1 MSPLPSPPMPNIV
14 ILGTAHPAATAHE
27 HARPRG
33 DDLADS
39 PILPQLSEA
48 LNAHFNRDEIIDL
61 AFDLGL
67 DHEKWPDKGKP
78 GLIRELILKAGW
90 RTSFKAKPAQT
101 LSPSSC
107 NSAQHIG
114 YTWAKFRAAR
124 LNCSNI

>member
-1 MSPLPSPPMPNIV
+1 MPNIV

-90 RTSFKAKPAQT
+90 RTSFKAASDLQRFRNWSGELLMP
-101 LSPSSC
+101 PSRSL
-107 NSAQHIG
+107 
-114 YTWAKFRAAR
+114 YR
-124 LNCSNI
+124 SN